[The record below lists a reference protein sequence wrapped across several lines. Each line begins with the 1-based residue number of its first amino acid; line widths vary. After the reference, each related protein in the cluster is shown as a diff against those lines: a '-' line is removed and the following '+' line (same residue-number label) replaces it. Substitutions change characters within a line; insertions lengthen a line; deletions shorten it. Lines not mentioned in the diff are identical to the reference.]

1 MSMPG
6 SPYHGSLRP
15 MSHSNTYKTL
25 SESALVI
32 ERNGISKSSVTE
44 EWMVNSQDA
53 TLSSGAITNNFQ
65 PSIQRN
71 NICDRRLIPAKRRI
85 LSFDDRRTNS
95 LPHHY
100 KSRPSSLLN
109 NSGKSEDAVMK
120 QTFNK
125 KSQNNL
131 SEFRKQ
137 INTITNWFMT
147 FSDEQRTI
155 AFQNLTP
162 FLGPSQLHYLSNKL
176 PNGNLHALC
185 NRGCS
190 DFLPHLPEQISS
202 KILNYL
208 DPVSLVNASLVC
220 NDWYTIIESSWI
232 TWKKL
237 CFLPEWQLSCQAN
250 TEQLEKYSMNRNGQ
264 CDGGNTHLAKRW
276 KSIFVERFKLRRAW
290 LKGRCHVRTFEGHS
304 GGISCVQF
312 DGSRIVSGSHD
323 KTIRVWNIKTNSK
336 WSVLTLAGHS
346 GEVRCLHLESGGNR
360 LVSGST
366 DATIKGMF
374 YFNCKA
380 CRPLVT

>member
-6 SPYHGSLRP
+6 SPCHSSLRLMP
-15 MSHSNTYKTL
+15 YNKTYKTL
-25 SESALVI
+25 SESALVV
-32 ERNGISKSSVTE
+32 EK
-44 EWMVNSQDA
+44 
-53 TLSSGAITNNFQ
+53 NNFHENSTTQ
-65 PSIQRN
+65 DCLLKTPDSNVSELAINDRYQILIEGN
-71 NICDRRLIPAKRRI
+71 NKCDIKGIPAKRRI

-109 NSGKSEDAVMK
+109 NIEKSEDAPMK
-120 QTFNK
+120 SSTFK
-125 KSQNNL
+125 KTQINFL
-131 SEFRKQ
+131 EFRKQ
-137 INTITNWFMT
+137 LDAITSCFET

-155 AFQNLTP
+155 AFQNLLP
-162 FLGPSQLHYLSNKL
+162 YLGSTQLHYLSNKL

-202 KILNYL
+202 RILSYL
-208 DPVSLVNASLVC
+208 DPVSLINASLVC
-220 NDWYTIIESSWI
+220 DNWYTLIESSWT

-237 CFLPEWQLSCQAN
+237 CYLPDWQLSCQGN
-250 TEQLEKYSMNRNGQ
+250 LEQLERYSMNKKVQ
-264 CDGGNTHLAKRW
+264 CDENSKHLAQKWKR
-276 KSIFVERFKLRRAW
+276 IFIERFKLRRAW

-366 DATIKGMF
+366 DATIKGNK
-374 YFNCKA
+374 YNVHYI
-380 CRPLVT
+380 L

>member
-6 SPYHGSLRP
+6 SPFHGSLRP
-15 MSHSNTYKTL
+15 MSHETNHRTV
-25 SESALVI
+25 SESALVMESNSI
-32 ERNGISKSSVTE
+32 YENIVTKDCKTIST
-44 EWMVNSQDA
+44 DA
-53 TLSSGAITNNFQ
+53 KLSSMAKNNRFQ
-65 PSIQRN
+65 ISTDSN
-71 NICDRRLIPAKRRI
+71 NTCDRKLIPAKRRI

-100 KSRPSSLLN
+100 KSRPSTLLN
-109 NSGKSEDAVMK
+109 NHENSENTTMK
-120 QTFNK
+120 TTLPKQSPTNYFEFK
-125 KSQNNL
+125 KQL
-131 SEFRKQ
+131 R
-137 INTITNWFMT
+137 TITNCFMN

-155 AFQNLTP
+155 AFHNLLP
-162 FLGPSQLHYLSNKL
+162 YLGSSQLHYLSNKL

-202 KILNYL
+202 KILSYL
-208 DPVSLVNASLVC
+208 DPLSLVNASLVC
-220 NDWYTIIESSWI
+220 INWYTLIKSTW
-232 TWKKL
+232 TVWKKL

-250 TEQLEKYSMNRNGQ
+250 TEQLEKYSININGQ
-264 CDGGNTHLAKRW
+264 CPESDDQLAQKW

-366 DATIKGMF
+366 DATIKGRIIL
-374 YFNCKA
+374 YFL
-380 CRPLVT
+380 RISQFIY